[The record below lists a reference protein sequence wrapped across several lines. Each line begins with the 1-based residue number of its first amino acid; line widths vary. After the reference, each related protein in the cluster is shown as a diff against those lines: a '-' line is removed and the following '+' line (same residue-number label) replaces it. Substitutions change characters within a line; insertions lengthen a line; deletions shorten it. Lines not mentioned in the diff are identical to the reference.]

1 MILRYDSNAFYS
13 IGSIFI
19 VTLIFYLLIDLESN
33 HVKRYLPPT
42 KVATNP
48 RDTLETNGGK
58 HEMETP
64 SKRKKFSSL
73 KELKEAAKV
82 ALDTCLC
89 SSKQRSSWFGHQV
102 GKLILI
108 IIIIPTYHIIR
119 RALYPT
125 IYTWWSHTQTRPC
138 PWLKLHA
145 SNLSSFIKTQVPE
158 DCFNKCD
165 NNNR

>member
-33 HVKRYLPPT
+33 HVKRYLPPI
-42 KVATNP
+42 KVATKP

-89 SSKQRSSWFGHQV
+89 SSNQRSSWFGHQV
-102 GKLILI
+102 EKLSLTSSYLVNIFSGEGCTQLSTPGGLIL
-108 IIIIPTYHIIR
+108 R
-119 RALYPT
+119 QGL
-125 IYTWWSHTQTRPC
+125 
-138 PWLKLHA
+138 
-145 SNLSSFIKTQVPE
+145 VPG
-158 DCFNKCD
+158 
-165 NNNR
+165 